1 VLQLRV
7 GRGKE
12 EGQGKEKEG
21 GENSM
26 IGGTE
31 YTLRPYQTGAVN
43 AAVKFLKNPYRY
55 NAIEV
60 LPTGSGK
67 SLVIAAT
74 AKALDAPVLI
84 FQPTKEILE
93 QNYAKYLSYG
103 YHAGVYSASVGRKD
117 ISKVTFATIGS
128 VKSKAELFQ
137 NFRYIIIDE
146 CHFVNPKQGMYS
158 TFLKQVEGAK
168 VLGLTA
174 TPYRLVTDG
183 FGGSIL
189 KFLTRTR
196 PRVFMDLIYHVQ
208 NSQLF
213 REGYLAKLKYTNPY
227 GNLFD
232 RSQLKLNTTGADYTD
247 ESVKRYYRS
256 SNFQD
261 RLVDTIRETANRRKN
276 VLVFTRFVEEAQYLV
291 SKVPYSAIVTAE
303 SSKKEREYII
313 EGFRNGKIR
322 TVCNVGV
329 LTTGF
334 DYPELETIVI
344 ARPTMSL
351 ALYYQMIGRGIRP
364 HPLKEYTEVID
375 MCRNGELFGKVEDL
389 EIKDGGNGKWFL
401 AGNGGRQLTNI
412 YFGERGGG
420 KTNARNRYRSRT
432 GRGGVG
438 GFRYGKQ
445 KGY

>member
-1 VLQLRV
+1 
-7 GRGKE
+7 
-12 EGQGKEKEG
+12 
-21 GENSM
+21 
-26 IGGTE
+26 
-31 YTLRPYQTGAVN
+31 
-43 AAVKFLKNPYRY
+43 
-55 NAIEV
+55 
-60 LPTGSGK
+60 
-67 SLVIAAT
+67 
-74 AKALDAPVLI
+74 
-84 FQPTKEILE
+84 
-93 QNYAKYLSYG
+93 
-103 YHAGVYSASVGRKD
+103 
-117 ISKVTFATIGS
+117 
-128 VKSKAELFQ
+128 
-137 NFRYIIIDE
+137 
-146 CHFVNPKQGMYS
+146 MYS
-158 TFLKQVEGAK
+158 TFLKQIEGAK

-196 PRVFMDLIYHVQ
+196 PRVFMDLIYYAQ

-213 REGYLAKLKYTNPY
+213 KEGYLARLKYTSPY
-227 GNLFD
+227 GGSLFD

-261 RLVDTIRETANRRKN
+261 RLVDTIREAANRRKN

-291 SKVPYSAIVTAE
+291 SKVTDSAIVTAE
-303 SSKKEREYII
+303 SSKKEREHII
-313 EGFRNGKIR
+313 EGFRGGRIK

-364 HPLKEYTEVID
+364 HPRKEYTEVID

-401 AGNGGRQLTNI
+401 AGNGGKQLTNI

-420 KTNARNRYRSRT
+420 KPNAHKRYRPRT
-432 GRGGVG
+432 GGVG
-438 GFRYGKQ
+438 YYRFQHKSTAR
-445 KGY
+445 